1 MVYHKK
7 NVMRKVCKLVLKE
20 KKFLNAD
27 KFSQQKANIIWVGGG
42 GGGEVLCDIWARVS
56 ILTQEHLAFTIPCSA
71 AILPL

>member
-7 NVMRKVCKLVLKE
+7 NVLRKVCKLVLKE
-20 KKFLNAD
+20 KKFLNAY
-27 KFSQQKANIIWVGGG
+27 KFSQQKANIIWVGE
-42 GGGEVLCDIWARVS
+42 EVLCDIWARVS